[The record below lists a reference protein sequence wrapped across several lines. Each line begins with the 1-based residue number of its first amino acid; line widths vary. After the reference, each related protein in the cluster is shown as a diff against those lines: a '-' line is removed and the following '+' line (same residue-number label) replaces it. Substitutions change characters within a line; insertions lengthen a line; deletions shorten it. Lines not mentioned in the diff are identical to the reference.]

1 MLHSKPHHIFFDLD
15 RTLWDYDQNLEDSLN
30 ELFDEHIGV
39 RVQADSD
46 AFRRAFHFENTRLWK
61 DFTANKID
69 KSFLRENRFHFTMQ
83 RLGIDD
89 KSLALLVEDAYM
101 EKTPAKKKL
110 LPGVHET
117 LGYLRTKYQLHIIT
131 NGFEDAQQFKLRNS
145 GIHHYFTEIIT
156 SDSAGATKPNL
167 EIYRHSEQ
175 KTGALPEHCLMVGDD
190 WLNDVHGAL
199 EAGWQALH
207 YDPKKVG
214 SKENTISD
222 LITLINIL

>member
-1 MLHSKPHHIFFDLD
+1 MLHTKPHHIFFDLD

-30 ELFDEHIGV
+30 ELFDEHIGA
-39 RVQADSD
+39 RVQSSSD

-69 KSFLRENRFHFTMQ
+69 KSFLREHRFHFTMQ

-89 KSLALLVEDAYM
+89 KALALLVEDAYM

-110 LPGVHET
+110 LPGVHEA
-117 LGYLRTKYQLHIIT
+117 LGYLRTKYSLHIIT

-145 GIHHYFTEIIT
+145 GLHHYFTEIIT

-167 EIYRHSEQ
+167 EIYRHSEK

-190 WLNDVHGAL
+190 WLNDVQGAID
-199 EAGWQALH
+199 AGWQALH
-207 YDPKKVG
+207 YDPKANEP
-214 SKENTISD
+214 KEITISD
-222 LITLINIL
+222 LNTLIKLL

>member
-156 SDSAGATKPNL
+156 SDSAGSTKPNL

-207 YDPKKVG
+207 YDPKKVE